1 MVISF
6 RFSLIVLVMC
16 GSLLRD
22 IVLGFFCLVLVIW
35 LVCDSSG

>member
-16 GSLLRD
+16 GSLLCD
-22 IVLGFFCLVLVIW
+22 IVLGFLFSFGDMAGL
-35 LVCDSSG
+35 